1 MPCFNF
7 SPAERQT
14 KYNLMKKFYA
24 FVQKE
29 FYHIFRDTRTMMIL
43 FALPIAL
50 VVIFGYALNND
61 FKNIPIGILNQSKGQ
76 TSEKLIHRIIGS
88 GYFVVEQTL
97 EKPQDIPKAF
107 KSGKVKLV
115 IFFPAN
121 FQQDL
126 YHAKKAQV
134 QLIAD
139 ASDINTAINTTSYVS
154 GIIGDFNTENGR
166 ENSAGIQV
174 STRMIFNQRLLSVY
188 LFIPGVIALI
198 LLIISALLTSV
209 TLAREKETGTLE
221 LLSIS
226 PISPYMIIIGKV
238 IPYLILSLLNSFLII
253 LLGIF
258 VFGLPMVGSVALL
271 ILACFVYTVAS
282 LSLGILISTRIE
294 TQQAAMF
301 ASLVSLMMPTMLLSG
316 FIFPIESLPLPLQ
329 LISNI
334 IPATHFIILIKSIMI
349 KGAGITLIW
358 KPFSIL
364 IAMTAVFILVSIQS
378 LKRNK

>member
-1 MPCFNF
+1 
-7 SPAERQT
+7 
-14 KYNLMKKFYA
+14 MKKFYA

-61 FKNIPIGILNQSKGQ
+61 FKNIPIGILNQSKDQ
-76 TSEKLIHRIIGS
+76 TSVKLIHRIIGS

-115 IFFPAN
+115 VFFPMS

-126 YHAKKAQV
+126 YHAKKAQI
-134 QLIAD
+134 QFIAD
-139 ASDINTAINTTSYVS
+139 ASDINTAINTTSYLS
-154 GIIGDFNTENGR
+154 GIIGEFNNENGR
-166 ENSAGIQV
+166 ENSVGIQL

-238 IPYLILSLLNSFLII
+238 IPYLILSLVNSFLII

-271 ILACFVYTVAS
+271 ILACFVYTIAA
-282 LSLGILISTRIE
+282 LSLGILISTRVE

-301 ASLVSLMMPTMLLSG
+301 ASLVTLMMPTMLLSG

-358 KPFSIL
+358 KPFFIL

>member
-1 MPCFNF
+1 
-7 SPAERQT
+7 
-14 KYNLMKKFYA
+14 MKKFYA

-43 FALPIAL
+43 FALPVAL
-50 VVIFGYALNND
+50 VIIFGYALNND
-61 FKNIPIGILNQSKGQ
+61 YKNIPIGVLNQSKDQ
-76 TSEKLIHRIIGS
+76 TSEKLINRIIGS
-88 GYFVVEQTL
+88 GYFVVEKSL
-97 EKPQDIPKAF
+97 EKPQDIPSAF
-107 KSGKVKLV
+107 KLGKIKLV
-115 IFFPAN
+115 LYFPAH
-121 FQQDL
+121 FQKEL
-126 YHAKKAQV
+126 YHSKKAQI

-139 ASDINTAINTTSYVS
+139 ASDINTAINTTSYLS
-154 GIIGDFNTENGR
+154 GIINEFNAENAR
-166 ENSAGIQV
+166 EINGGIQI

-209 TLAREKETGTLE
+209 TLAREKEMGTLE

-238 IPYLILSLLNSFLII
+238 IPYLILSLLNSFVII

-258 VFGLPMVGSVALL
+258 IFGLPMTGSISLL

-282 LSLGILISTRIE
+282 LSLGILISTRVE

-301 ASLVSLMMPTMLLSG
+301 ASLVTLMMPTMLLSG

-329 LISNI
+329 VISNI
-334 IPATHFIILIKSIMI
+334 IPATHFIVLIKSIMI
-349 KGAGITLIW
+349 KGAGITVIW
-358 KPFSIL
+358 QPFIIL
-364 IAMTAVFILVSIQS
+364 IGMTSLFLFVSIQS
-378 LKRNK
+378 LKRNN

>member
-50 VVIFGYALNND
+50 VIIFGYALNND
-61 FKNIPIGILNQSKGQ
+61 FKNIPIGILNQSKDQ

-115 IFFPAN
+115 VFFPTS

-139 ASDINTAINTTSYVS
+139 ASDINTAINTTSYLS
-154 GIIGDFNTENGR
+154 GIIGEFNNENGR
-166 ENSAGIQV
+166 ENSGGIQL

-209 TLAREKETGTLE
+209 TLAREKETGTLD

-258 VFGLPMVGSVALL
+258 VFGLPMVGSVTLL
-271 ILACFVYTVAS
+271 VLACFVYTVAS
-282 LSLGILISTRIE
+282 LSLGILISTRVE

-349 KGAGITLIW
+349 KGAGLTLIW
-358 KPFSIL
+358 KPFFIL

>member
-1 MPCFNF
+1 
-7 SPAERQT
+7 
-14 KYNLMKKFYA
+14 MKKFYA

-50 VVIFGYALNND
+50 VIIFGYALNND
-61 FKNIPIGILNQSKGQ
+61 FKNIPIGVLNQSKDQ
-76 TSEKLIHRIIGS
+76 TSQKLIHRVIGS
-88 GYFVVEQTL
+88 GYFVVEKTID
-97 EKPQDIPKAF
+97 KPQEISKAF
-107 KSGKVKLV
+107 KSGKIKLFLF
-115 IFFPAN
+115 IPSY

-126 YHAKKAQV
+126 YHLKKAQV

-139 ASDINTAINTTSYVS
+139 ASDINTAINSTSYLN
-154 GIIGDFNTENGR
+154 GIIEDFNTENGR
-166 ENSAGIQV
+166 ENNLGIQL

-258 VFGLPMVGSVALL
+258 VFGLPMEGSVTLL
-271 ILACFVYTVAS
+271 ILACLVYTVAS
-282 LSLGILISTRIE
+282 LSLGILISTQVE

-349 KGAGITLIW
+349 KGAGLTLIW
-358 KPFSIL
+358 KPFLIL
-364 IAMTAVFILVSIQS
+364 SAMTAVYISLSIQS

>member
-76 TSEKLIHRIIGS
+76 TAEKLIHRIIGS

-107 KSGKVKLV
+107 KSGNVKLV
-115 IFFPAN
+115 IFFPTN

-139 ASDINTAINTTSYVS
+139 ASDINTAINTTSYLS

-282 LSLGILISTRIE
+282 LSLGILISTRVE

-316 FIFPIESLPLPLQ
+316 FIFPIESSPLPLQ

>member
-1 MPCFNF
+1 MQCFNF

-50 VVIFGYALNND
+50 VIIFGYALNND
-61 FKNIPIGILNQSKGQ
+61 FKNIPIGILNQSKDQ

-115 IFFPAN
+115 VFFPTS

-139 ASDINTAINTTSYVS
+139 ASDINTAINTTSYLS
-154 GIIGDFNTENGR
+154 GIINEFNAENAR
-166 ENSAGIQV
+166 EINGGIQI

-209 TLAREKETGTLE
+209 TLAREKEMGTLE

-226 PISPYMIIIGKV
+226 PISPYMIILGKV
-238 IPYLILSLLNSFLII
+238 IPYLILSLLNSFVII

-258 VFGLPMVGSVALL
+258 IFGLPMTGSISLL
-271 ILACFVYTVAS
+271 IMACFVYTVAS
-282 LSLGILISTRIE
+282 LSLGILISTRVE

-301 ASLVSLMMPTMLLSG
+301 ASLVTLMMPTMLLSG

-329 LISNI
+329 VISNI
-334 IPATHFIILIKSIMI
+334 IPATHFIVLIKSIMI
-349 KGAGITLIW
+349 KGAGITVIW
-358 KPFSIL
+358 KPFIIL
-364 IAMTAVFILVSIQS
+364 IGMTSLFLFVSIQS
-378 LKRNK
+378 LKRNN

>member
-1 MPCFNF
+1 MQCFNF

-50 VVIFGYALNND
+50 VIIFGYALNND
-61 FKNIPIGILNQSKGQ
+61 FKNIPIGILNQSKDQ

-115 IFFPAN
+115 VFFPTS
-121 FQQDL
+121 FQHDL

-139 ASDINTAINTTSYVS
+139 ASDINTAINTTSYLS
-154 GIIGDFNTENGR
+154 GIIGEFNNENGR
-166 ENSAGIQV
+166 ENSGGIQL

-271 ILACFVYTVAS
+271 VLACFVYTVAS
-282 LSLGILISTRIE
+282 LSLGILISTRVE

-349 KGAGITLIW
+349 KGAGISLIW
-358 KPFSIL
+358 KPFFIL

>member
-1 MPCFNF
+1 
-7 SPAERQT
+7 
-14 KYNLMKKFYA
+14 
-24 FVQKE
+24 
-29 FYHIFRDTRTMMIL
+29 
-43 FALPIAL
+43 
-50 VVIFGYALNND
+50 
-61 FKNIPIGILNQSKGQ
+61 
-76 TSEKLIHRIIGS
+76 
-88 GYFVVEQTL
+88 
-97 EKPQDIPKAF
+97 
-107 KSGKVKLV
+107 
-115 IFFPAN
+115 
-121 FQQDL
+121 
-126 YHAKKAQV
+126 
-134 QLIAD
+134 
-139 ASDINTAINTTSYVS
+139 
-154 GIIGDFNTENGR
+154 
-166 ENSAGIQV
+166 
-174 STRMIFNQRLLSVY
+174 
-188 LFIPGVIALI
+188 
-198 LLIISALLTSV
+198 
-209 TLAREKETGTLE
+209 
-221 LLSIS
+221 
-226 PISPYMIIIGKV
+226 MIIIGKV

-282 LSLGILISTRIE
+282 LSLGILISTRVE

-316 FIFPIESLPLPLQ
+316 FIFPNESLPLPLQ

>member
-50 VVIFGYALNND
+50 VIIFGYALNND
-61 FKNIPIGILNQSKGQ
+61 FKNIPIGILNQSKDQ

-115 IFFPAN
+115 VFFPTS

-126 YHAKKAQV
+126 YHTKKAQV

-139 ASDINTAINTTSYVS
+139 ASDINTAINTTSYLS
-154 GIIGDFNTENGR
+154 GIIGEFNNENGR
-166 ENSAGIQV
+166 ENSGGIQL

-253 LLGIF
+253 LLGIV

-271 ILACFVYTVAS
+271 VLACFVYTVAS
-282 LSLGILISTRIE
+282 LSLGILISTRVE

-329 LISNI
+329 FISNI

-358 KPFSIL
+358 KPFFIL
-364 IAMTAVFILVSIQS
+364 IVMTAVFILVSIQS

>member
-7 SPAERQT
+7 SPAERLT

-29 FYHIFRDTRTMMIL
+29 FYHIFRDKRTMMIL

-50 VVIFGYALNND
+50 VIIFGYALNND
-61 FKNIPIGILNQSKGQ
+61 FKNIPIGILNQSKDQ

-97 EKPQDIPKAF
+97 EKHQDIPKAF

-115 IFFPAN
+115 VFFPTS

-139 ASDINTAINTTSYVS
+139 ASDINTAINTTSYLS
-154 GIIGDFNTENGR
+154 GIIGEFNNENGR
-166 ENSAGIQV
+166 ENSGGIQL

-258 VFGLPMVGSVALL
+258 VFGLPMVGSVPLL
-271 ILACFVYTVAS
+271 VLACFVYTVAS
-282 LSLGILISTRIE
+282 LSLGILISTRVE

-349 KGAGITLIW
+349 KGAGLTLIW
-358 KPFSIL
+358 KPFFIL